1 MSEAQSATAQLLKK
15 VAKKKAPK
23 AEAPAEGAAAEATVE
38 KAEVKADAND
48 FLVVTANQI
57 ENLNEA
63 DAIAMA
69 DKLVDARG
77 ENDFRLGGVLA
88 VIQSKGWFSGYP
100 NLKELVEQRYGIAY
114 RKAMYLVGIYQ
125 DLVKNQVPWDKVK
138 DIGWSKLKE
147 ISGFMNAENVDEWVV
162 KAKSMTVL
170 QLQDLIKSMKT
181 SGSNVKEGAT
191 VTSTVTTMTF
201 KVHPD
206 QKETIR
212 SALDKAKEEANTEY
226 DTVALEMICVG
237 YLGGSVEVQKNVSPP
252 DLKALMKVLT
262 PEDVLEAFE
271 AVFPQINLTVEA

>member
-1 MSEAQSATAQLLKK
+1 MSEQAQSATAQLLKK
-15 VAKKKAPK
+15 VAKKKAAPK
-23 AEAPAEGAAAEATVE
+23 ADVPAPAEAQAEKVE
-38 KAEVKADAND
+38 SALNAND

-57 ENLNEA
+57 ENLSES
-63 DAIAMA
+63 DALEMA

-88 VIQSKGWFSGYP
+88 VIQSKNWFSGYP
-100 NLKELVEQRYGIAY
+100 NLKALVENRYGIAY

-125 DLVKNQVPWDKVK
+125 DLVKNQVPWDKVQ

-147 ISGFMNAENVDEWVV
+147 ISQFMNAENVDDWVV

-170 QLQDLIKSMKT
+170 QLQDLVKSMKT
-181 SGSNVKEGAT
+181 AGSNAKEGAT
-191 VTSTVTTMTF
+191 VTSEVTTMTF

-206 QKETIR
+206 QKESIR

-237 YLGGSVEVQKNVSPP
+237 YLNGSVSVDKSAPPP

-262 PEDVLEAFE
+262 PEDVLQVFE
-271 AVFPQINLTVEA
+271 EVFPEVNLSVDA